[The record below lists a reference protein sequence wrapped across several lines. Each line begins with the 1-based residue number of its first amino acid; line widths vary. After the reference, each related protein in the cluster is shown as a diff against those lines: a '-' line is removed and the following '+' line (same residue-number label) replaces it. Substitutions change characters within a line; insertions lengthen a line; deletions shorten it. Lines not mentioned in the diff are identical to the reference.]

1 MARIS
6 HEWLKMEL
14 YNRDGIQV
22 FVIRAKDN
30 NKLRTWAIVENGVER
45 TVTHAEAAVYIDPD
59 YNKRIERQRAQRA
72 NRAKNKLTQSEWEY
86 NYLPTI

>member
-1 MARIS
+1 MTNVK
-6 HEWLKMEL
+6 EWIQTKL
-14 YNRDGIQV
+14 YDENGVQV
-22 FVIRAKDN
+22 YIVRAKDN
-30 NKLRTWAIVENGVER
+30 SKLKAWKIVENGVER

-72 NRAKNKLTQSEWEY
+72 NRAKNKLTRSEWEY